1 MVRIGRAAVV
11 AVVLAGLMAGCAST
25 PERADEVCRDVAG
38 RIGALAR
45 IVPRDTATQIVPLLD
60 AQLDIARQGRADL
73 AEITP
78 TDVERPAHDA
88 LVARWDG
95 VIGGLEKLRDTWQ
108 NPSQGR
114 PRHPGDDTVVVLRLS
129 AAAQGATTAVGEL
142 KAAAAPAGA
151 QSCGTIPWRGTK

>member
-11 AVVLAGLMAGCAST
+11 AVLLAGLVAGCASA
-25 PERADEVCRDVAG
+25 PEQADGVCRDVAG
-38 RIGALAR
+38 RVGALAS
-45 IVPRDTATQIVPLLD
+45 VAPRDTATQIVPLLD
-60 AQLDIARQGRADL
+60 NQLDIARQGRADL

-78 TDVERPAHDA
+78 ADVERSAHDA

-114 PRHPGDDTVVVLRLS
+114 PRYPGDDTVVVLRLS
-129 AAAQGATTAVGEL
+129 AAAQGVTTAVGAL

-151 QSCGTIPWRGTK
+151 PSCGTIPWRGTR